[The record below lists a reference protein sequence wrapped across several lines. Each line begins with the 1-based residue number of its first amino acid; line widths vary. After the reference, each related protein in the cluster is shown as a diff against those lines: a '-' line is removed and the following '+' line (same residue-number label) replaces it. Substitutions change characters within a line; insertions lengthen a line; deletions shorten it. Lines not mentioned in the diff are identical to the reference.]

1 MTVWSVGGCG
11 KQKEELESS
20 PVPAQ
25 AERPH
30 LGWPPSNG
38 GIEWPTLWLPDFATQ
53 LLRASSLCDIQIESH
68 QGKTKP
74 FLLAFF
80 FFLFVLLWS
89 QLLIIVTSQVT

>member
-80 FFLFVLLWS
+80 FLFVLLWS